1 MFKPIKSV
9 NSKAFLALYLVITL
23 IILVLWLS
31 RMEFTQ
37 PDRRDIPDNL
47 RKFLISPPQ
56 LIPQFVLQDHEKR
69 VLTNVSLDGK
79 WSFVYFTH
87 LYCEPECAVVV
98 KVMQHLQRLF
108 AGPSIQFLIINF
120 GDNADTTILSSL
132 SLGLKTYGGSSEV
145 IEAIV
150 KSVDFLYL
158 EPDELEHSLKVEQ
171 QHYIYLIDP
180 QGRAY
185 AVFKPPFTSLAIQK
199 IFFQIR
205 DFYAR
210 SE

>member
-56 LIPQFVLQDHEKR
+56 LIPQFVLQGHEKQ

-87 LYCEPECAVVV
+87 LYCEPECTVVV

-108 AGPSIQFLIINF
+108 AGSSIQFLIINF
-120 GDNADTTILSSL
+120 GDNTDTASL
-132 SLGLKTYGGSSEV
+132 SFPDLKTFGGSSEV
-145 IEAIV
+145 IESIT

-158 EPDELEHSLKVEQ
+158 EPEEYEHSLKVEQ

>member
-9 NSKAFLALYLVITL
+9 NSKAFLGLYLVITL
-23 IILVLWLS
+23 IILVLWIS

-56 LIPQFVLQDHEKR
+56 LIPQFVLQSHEKQ

-98 KVMQHLQRLF
+98 KVVQHLQRLF
-108 AGPSIQFLIINF
+108 AGSSIQFLIINF
-120 GDNADTTILSSL
+120 GDNADTATLSFP
-132 SLGLKTYGGSSEV
+132 GLKTYGGSSDV
-145 IEAIV
+145 IESIT
-150 KSVDFLYL
+150 KSFDFLYL
-158 EPDELEHSLKVEQ
+158 APEEYENSLKVEQ

>member
-9 NSKAFLALYLVITL
+9 NSKAFLGLYLVITL
-23 IILVLWLS
+23 IILVLWIS

-56 LIPQFVLQDHEKR
+56 LIPQFVLQSHKKQ

-98 KVMQHLQRLF
+98 KVLQHLQRLF
-108 AGPSIQFLIINF
+108 AGSSIQFLIINF
-120 GDNADTTILSSL
+120 GDNADTATLSFP
-132 SLGLKTYGGSSEV
+132 GLKTYGGSSDV
-145 IEAIV
+145 IESIT
-150 KSVDFLYL
+150 KSFDFLYL
-158 EPDELEHSLKVEQ
+158 EPEEYESSLKVEQ

>member
-9 NSKAFLALYLVITL
+9 NSKAFLGLYLVITL
-23 IILVLWLS
+23 IILVLWIS

-56 LIPQFVLQDHEKR
+56 LIPQFVLQSHEKQ

-98 KVMQHLQRLF
+98 KVVQHLQRLF
-108 AGPSIQFLIINF
+108 AGSSIQFLIINF
-120 GDNADTTILSSL
+120 GDNADTAILSFP
-132 SLGLKTYGGSSEV
+132 GLKTYGGSSDV
-145 IEAIV
+145 IESIT
-150 KSVDFLYL
+150 KSFDFLYL
-158 EPDELEHSLKVEQ
+158 APEEYENSLKVEQ

>member
-37 PDRRDIPDNL
+37 PDRRDIPDKL

-56 LIPQFVLQDHEKR
+56 LIPQFVLQGDEKQ

-87 LYCEPECAVVV
+87 LYCEPECTVVV

-108 AGPSIQFLIINF
+108 AGSSIQFLIINF
-120 GDNADTTILSSL
+120 GDNTDTASL
-132 SLGLKTYGGSSEV
+132 SFPDLKTYGGSSQV
-145 IEAIV
+145 IESIT

-158 EPDELEHSLKVEQ
+158 APEEYEHSLKVEQ

>member
-9 NSKAFLALYLVITL
+9 NSKAFLGLYLVITL
-23 IILVLWLS
+23 IILVLWIS

-56 LIPQFVLQDHEKR
+56 LIPQFVLQSHEKQ

-98 KVMQHLQRLF
+98 KVVQHLQRLF
-108 AGPSIQFLIINF
+108 AGSSIQFLIINF
-120 GDNADTTILSSL
+120 GDNADTATLSFH
-132 SLGLKTYGGSSEV
+132 GLKTYGGSSDV
-145 IEAIV
+145 IESIT
-150 KSVDFLYL
+150 KSFDFLYL
-158 EPDELEHSLKVEQ
+158 EPEEYESSLKVEQ

>member
-9 NSKAFLALYLVITL
+9 NSKAFLGLYLVITL
-23 IILVLWLS
+23 IILVLWIS

-56 LIPQFVLQDHEKR
+56 LIPQFVLQSHEKQ

-98 KVMQHLQRLF
+98 KVVQHLQRLF
-108 AGPSIQFLIINF
+108 AGSSIQFLIINF
-120 GDNADTTILSSL
+120 GDNADTAILSFP
-132 SLGLKTYGGSSEV
+132 GLKTYGGSSDV
-145 IEAIV
+145 IESIT
-150 KSVDFLYL
+150 KSFDFLYL
-158 EPDELEHSLKVEQ
+158 EPEEYENSLKVEQ